1 MDLEG
6 CAMELRQVR
15 YFLAVAETLHFGKA
29 AKMLCITEQPLSYQ
43 IKKLEQELGY
53 PLFDRTTRSVS
64 LTPAG
69 EAFLSSARQSL
80 AVLERGREIGRK
92 VSMGERGHLVV
103 DYDASVIHGLF
114 PYCLKE
120 FRKHYPE
127 LELVLLERSRP
138 NLAESVRDLQDGRTD
153 VAFVLLYGSLPDGV
167 DYKVIQS
174 EPVVVALPRD
184 HRLAQRDEVDLSEL
198 QGEDFLTYSE
208 NQPEAHAFVETL
220 CRASGFEPH
229 IVQEAET
236 YLSLLGMVAAGMGV
250 TMATRSF
257 SNLFPEQVAYVPL
270 ANPSIKTSL
279 TILWRHANQAPAI
292 GNLVRVAEMTL
303 ASMRG
308 EGRA

>member
-1 MDLEG
+1 V
-6 CAMELRQVR
+6 ELRQVR

-29 AKMLCITEQPLSYQ
+29 AQMLCITEQPLSYQ

-53 PLFDRTTRSVS
+53 PLFDRTTRSVR

-69 EAFLSSARQSL
+69 EAFRASARQSL
-80 AVLERGREIGRK
+80 AALDRGCEIGRK
-92 VSMGERGHLVV
+92 VSKGEQGRLVV

-114 PYCLKE
+114 PYCLKG
-120 FRKHYPE
+120 FRRRYPE
-127 LELVLLERSRP
+127 LELELRERSRP

-153 VAFVLLYGSLPDGV
+153 VAFVLLYGSLPEGV

-174 EPVVVALPRD
+174 EPVVVALPKD
-184 HRLAQRDEVDLSEL
+184 HRLAQRDRVDFAEL

-208 NQPEAHAFVETL
+208 NQPEAHAFIEAL
-220 CRASGFEPH
+220 CRAAGSEPH

-257 SNLFPEQVAYVPL
+257 SNLFPDQVAYVPL
-270 ANPSIKTSL
+270 ANPRMTTSL
-279 TILWRHANQAPAI
+279 AILWRHGNQAPAI
-292 GNLVRVAEMTL
+292 GNLAHMAEMTL
-303 ASMRG
+303 ASMRK
-308 EGRA
+308 EGTA

>member
-1 MDLEG
+1 
-6 CAMELRQVR
+6 MELRQVR

-69 EAFLSSARQSL
+69 EAFRASAQQSL
-80 AVLERGREIGRK
+80 AALDRGCEIGRK
-92 VSMGERGHLVV
+92 VSKGEQGRLVV
-103 DYDASVIHGLF
+103 DYDSSVIHGLF
-114 PYCLKE
+114 PYCLRE
-120 FRKHYPE
+120 FRKRYPE

-153 VAFVLLYGSLPDGV
+153 VAFVLLYDSLPEGV
-167 DYKVIQS
+167 DYKIIQS
-174 EPVVVALPRD
+174 EPVVVALPKD
-184 HRLAQRDEVDLSEL
+184 HRMAERDEIDFAEL
-198 QGEDFLTYSE
+198 QSEDFLTYSG
-208 NQPEAHAFVETL
+208 NQPEAHAFVEALFRTL
-220 CRASGFEPH
+220 GAEPH

-270 ANPSIKTSL
+270 ANPRMKTSL
-279 TILWRHANQAPAI
+279 AILWQRENQAPAI
-292 GNLVRVAEMTL
+292 GNLVHMAEATL
-303 ASMRG
+303 ASMRR
-308 EGRA
+308 EGRM